1 MVIIYLA
8 LGWLAVWTLVQ
19 LWPVTVLTYID
30 AADWNPAE
38 PRWTGKKIVDV
49 RDASEYWQ
57 NAVPGSINISIGR
70 LPVVW
75 RKDLKAEDEIIL
87 LGRSG
92 LQRKKAARILARRG
106 FRHLY
111 AVKGCHWPLAAK
123 RQKLEHPP
131 CYYQKG

>member
-1 MVIIYLA
+1 MIMYLVF
-8 LGWLAVWTLVQ
+8 GCLAVWTLIQ
-19 LWPVTVLTYID
+19 LWPVSALTYID
-30 AADWNPAE
+30 AKDWDPNE
-38 PRWTGKKIVDV
+38 SRWKGKKVVDV

-57 NAVPGSINISIGR
+57 APVPGSINISIGR

-75 RKDLKAEDEIIL
+75 RKDLKPEDEVIL

-111 AVKGCHWPLAAK
+111 AVKESHWPLAAG
-123 RQKLEHPP
+123 RQKLEHPS
-131 CYYQKG
+131 CCCQKG